1 MLMACAWHADGL
13 PHQVF
18 SKAIDGLGQLKL
30 GTQGAIAAGPVGRD
44 AALDGYFSQVMTS
57 DDNDL

>member
-1 MLMACAWHADGL
+1 MLMACRWHTHGL

>member
-1 MLMACAWHADGL
+1 
-13 PHQVF
+13 VF

-44 AALDGYFSQVMTS
+44 AALDGYFSQVVMTS